1 MASSVASERAFSS
14 AGITISK
21 RRNRLDG
28 DIVEATQCLKSL
40 ISQGL
45 MLRVFPSIA
54 DEEILLDDA
63 DQKPANQ
70 EGATND
76 IVNEVENWNFEAI
89 VEDAA
94 EDVDEL

>member
-1 MASSVASERAFSS
+1 
-14 AGITISK
+14 
-21 RRNRLDG
+21 
-28 DIVEATQCLKSL
+28 
-40 ISQGL
+40 